1 MSRKPCCH
9 IVCAGP
15 AGELSLKREP
25 DDFVIA
31 ADGGYLLCQSAHI
44 EPDLYVGDS
53 DSLSPELYSK
63 ISCPRL
69 DLPVEK
75 DDTDTLAA
83 VKEGLVRGFSRFE
96 LYAALGGDLGH
107 TLANVQT
114 LLYLRKAGAHGV
126 LHGAGQDLC
135 LVLPED
141 GSCTVPTS
149 PGCRVSVFSWT
160 PVSHGVYERGLKWE
174 LEDAELSGSFPLGV
188 SNEAL
193 GDEAHISVAE
203 GVLAVVVG

>member
-1 MSRKPCCH
+1 MNGQPCCH
-9 IVCAGP
+9 IVCAGT
-15 AGELSLKREP
+15 AGELSLKRES

-31 ADGGYLLCQSAHI
+31 ADGGYLLCRNAHI
-44 EPDLYVGDS
+44 EPDLYIGDA
-53 DSLSPELYSK
+53 DSLPAELLSE
-63 ISCPRL
+63 ISCPRV

-83 VKEGLVRGFSRFE
+83 VKEGLARGFSRFE

-107 TLANVQT
+107 TLANIQT

-126 LHGAGQDLC
+126 LHGAGQDLY

-160 PVSHGVYERGLKWE
+160 PEAIGVCEKGLKWE

-193 GDEAHISVAE
+193 GDEAHISVAK
-203 GVLAVVVG
+203 GVLAAVVG